1 MDHFDAASPLLF
13 RQRELFN
20 ILLSESMMIHRE
32 LHNKAKSMR
41 GFYTRDLVV
50 VSKKVKSSSKNGID
64 QKLVFK
70 TKGPYRVLEK
80 AAPS

>member
-1 MDHFDAASPLLF
+1 
-13 RQRELFN
+13 
-20 ILLSESMMIHRE
+20 MMIHRE

-80 AAPS
+80 DIRSSYCLQRLPVYGGL